1 MSNSIIIV
9 KTGFLIMFLPTFFY
23 FWFWLISWQNAI
35 GHWFLT
41 KLLKSS
47 LLVWKV
53 KTIPQN
59 CGCKRTAF
67 WRLGF
72 SRLILLTSL
81 VYLPRIYQNT
91 TWQQL
96 FVVIVVTVKTERLYS
111 TALIKVVVKQYFVN
125 RSILAKYR
133 KKVDKTMSKA

>member
-1 MSNSIIIV
+1 MSNSINIV
-9 KTGFLIMFLPTFFY
+9 KTDFWYCFLPMFFY

-35 GHWFLT
+35 AHWVLT

-53 KTIPQN
+53 KTIPQK
-59 CGCKRTAF
+59 CGWKRTTF

-72 SRLILLTSL
+72 SQLILLTSL

-111 TALIKVVVKQYFVN
+111 AALIKVVVKQYFVN

-133 KKVDKTMSKA
+133 NKVDKTMSKA